1 MVFERK
7 PPTPIDRAVAD
18 IEQQIA
24 DLERRARQTE
34 SPAAAR
40 PTDTRSAWT
49 KWFAPPPRRPAF
61 SPRRVPLDIPV
72 EPMKELEQH
81 PFPFERQPDLF
92 NRPSTDASSGKLAE
106 YLNVGG
112 LKIRRPLKH
121 VQRQNRQR
129 FYLWLVLGIV
139 ALGLLWLVVH

>member
-34 SPAAAR
+34 SPAAAQ
-40 PTDTRSAWT
+40 PAATRSAW
-49 KWFAPPPRRPAF
+49 KAWFAPPPRRPAF
-61 SPRRVPLDIPV
+61 SPRRAPLDIPV

-92 NRPSTDASSGKLAE
+92 NRPSADASTEKLAE

-112 LKIRRPLKH
+112 FKIRRPLKY

-129 FYLWLVLGIV
+129 FYLWLILGII
-139 ALGLLWLVVH
+139 ALGLLWLVVR